1 MKTARQNTSAP
12 DGQTVVL
19 ERMAAAFAD
28 LGNATR
34 LGLLVRLAAGPKTVT
49 ELAAKAAVK
58 PPTVSLHL
66 SRLHATGWL
75 HRVRTGI
82 RVRYALRDDA
92 VRRVVAHAAELARR
106 RVTRPSGGWA
116 GTPAGD
122 GLPPEAHSR
131 FSHDSCHR
139 ARH

>member
-1 MKTARQNTSAP
+1 MRLSGAKRMQTARQNTPAP
-12 DGQTVVL
+12 DRQTAVL

-49 ELAAKAAVK
+49 ELAAEVAVK

-66 SRLHATGWL
+66 SRLHAAGWL

-82 RVRYALRDDA
+82 HVRYALSDDA
-92 VRRVVAHAAELARR
+92 VRRVVALAARLGRR
-106 RVTRPSGGWA
+106 RVPRPCGCCAGKPPGGGQA
-116 GTPAGD
+116 
-122 GLPPEAHSR
+122 PEAH
-131 FSHDSCHR
+131 F
-139 ARH
+139 AVLP